1 MNKNI
6 QTTIIYLILVIG
18 FLLGL
23 GIGRYGSIKVE
34 KRQEV
39 EIDALR
45 DTIDYYK
52 RKEESLWLNI
62 INN

>member
-1 MNKNI
+1 MSKNT

-23 GIGRYGSIKVE
+23 GIGRYGGIKVE
-34 KRQEV
+34 RRQET
-39 EIDALR
+39 EIEALR

-52 RKEESLWLNI
+52 RKDKIENG
-62 INN
+62 NM

>member
-1 MNKNI
+1 MSKNT

-23 GIGRYGSIKVE
+23 GIGRYGGIKVE
-34 KRQEV
+34 KRQEA

-52 RKEESLWLNI
+52 RKEE
-62 INN
+62 